1 MNEIIRINGHDLSVK
16 EYNGK
21 RVVTFKEIDTVHERP
36 NGTARKRFNDN
47 RKHFIEGE
55 DYFVRKTDEAYKAFG
70 ITAPNG
76 LTLITESG
84 YYMLVKSF
92 TDNLSWD
99 VQRELVNNYFNVAK
113 PTVTEIKK
121 YQPTRPLT
129 TDDYEEAAKTIAKC
143 HNSRLSIVI
152 DLYKKAGLDIEI
164 ITETQKKLIQED
176 ECDAR
181 EFVELL
187 NQYTLTQLCELL
199 SICKS
204 SLYYYMS
211 GKVKPHPKRMKK
223 IIQMLREQETT

>member
-16 EYNGK
+16 EYNSK

-36 NGTARKRFNDN
+36 NGTARRNFNVN

-55 DYFVRKTDEAYKAFG
+55 DFFVRNSYEATKEFG

-143 HNSRLSIVI
+143 HNKRLPIVI
-152 DLYKKAGLDIEI
+152 DLYRKAGLDI
-164 ITETQKKLIQED
+164 QKLED
-176 ECDAR
+176 MGIENEEDDL
-181 EFVELL
+181 VELL
-187 NQYTLTQLCELL
+187 NRYTLAELVEIL
-199 SICKS
+199 GIART
-204 SLYYYMS
+204 SLYYYRK
-211 GKVKPHPKRMKK
+211 GKVRPCKKRMNE
-223 IIQMLREQETT
+223 IIRILKEYK